1 VFILSFEEAEVLRER
16 AYMFLENSKSLLER
30 GFFDLAAFNLEQYC
44 QLLLKYKLLVKTGT
58 YPRLHSL
65 TKLIDILSKLEPS
78 VRVLL
83 EREDYL
89 IMVTKLEDAY
99 IGARYLPRRYT
110 EIEVRALYRFVVE
123 VFQKVVEGV

>member
-1 VFILSFEEAEVLRER
+1 
-16 AYMFLENSKSLLER
+16 M
-30 GFFDLAAFNLEQYC
+30 
-44 QLLLKYKLLVKTGT
+44 
-58 YPRLHSL
+58 
-65 TKLIDILSKLEPS
+65 TKLIDILSRLEPS

-99 IGARYLPRRYT
+99 ICAKYLPRRYS

>member
-1 VFILSFEEAEVLRER
+1 MSFEEAEVLRER
-16 AYMFLENSKSLLER
+16 AYMFLENSKYLVER
-30 GFFDLAAFNLEQYC
+30 GFFDLAAFSLEQYC

-65 TKLIDILSKLEPS
+65 TRLIDFLSRIEPS
-78 VRVLL
+78 VKSLL

-89 IMVTKLEDAY
+89 IMLTKLEDAY
-99 IGARYLPRRYT
+99 IGARYLPRRYS
-110 EIEVRALYRFVVE
+110 EVEVRALYRFVVE

>member
-1 VFILSFEEAEVLRER
+1 LSFEEAEVLRER